1 MSEVTQGISEALWL
15 ILSFDSN
22 LLNIIFLSLWVS
34 GIAIFIAS
42 VIALPLGTLLSLNDF
57 PGRAAIII
65 FLNALMGFPP
75 VVVGLI
81 VYILLSR
88 GGPLGVLGLLFT
100 PSAMIVA
107 QILLALPIV
116 TSVTRETVSSL
127 WRANRDLMISLGAT
141 PTQQTITLLWEA
153 RYSLS
158 TAILAGFGRIIGE
171 VGAVMIVGGNIENA
185 TRVLTTA
192 IALETRKGNIG
203 LAIGLGIILILI
215 AIAVNIAIY
224 SFSKSD
230 EFKAGKR

>member
-1 MSEVTQGISEALWL
+1 MSEVTQGILEAFWL
-15 ILSFDSN
+15 ILSFDSE
-22 LLNIIFLSLWVS
+22 LLSIILLSLWVS

-42 VIALPLGTLLSLNDF
+42 LIALPLGTLLSLREF
-57 PGRAAIII
+57 PGRSAIII

-100 PSAMIVA
+100 PTAMIVA

-116 TSVTRETVSSL
+116 TSVTREIVTSL
-127 WRANRDLMISLGAT
+127 WRTNRELMISVGAT
-141 PTQQTITLLWEA
+141 PVQQTLTLLWEA
-153 RYSLS
+153 RYSVS

-203 LAIGLGIILILI
+203 LAIGLGLVLILI
-215 AIAVNIAIY
+215 AITINIAIY
-224 SFSKSD
+224 SFSRFDDLKT
-230 EFKAGKR
+230 GRG